1 MKNKKMLIP
10 FIVGSMLIIG
20 CAKKAPSL
28 EASKQV
34 VNYDISRIYYKTT
47 GENHFIINEFI
58 NGQKTRIVKEL
69 VLFDNELPKRM
80 DFDSCESIQTIKV
93 IENTQNGFIDKEE
106 INGKDYYLKSDC
118 RSTLNF
124 SKDINNVNIEG
135 VINTIAMMQYS
146 KTNLKPYIPSIRK
159 TPIKKNFHFK

>member
-1 MKNKKMLIP
+1 MKNKKMLISSI
-10 FIVGSMLIIG
+10 IVSILIIG
-20 CAKKAPSL
+20 CAKKDPYL
-28 EASKQV
+28 EVNKQLI
-34 VNYDISRIYYKTT
+34 NYDISRVYYKTT

-69 VLFDNELPKRM
+69 VISDNELPKRI
-80 DFDSCESIQTIKV
+80 DFDGCESIQKIRV

-118 RSTLNF
+118 ISTLNF

-146 KTNLKPYIPSIRK
+146 KTNLKPYIPLIRK
-159 TPIKKNFHFK
+159 TPIKKFHFK